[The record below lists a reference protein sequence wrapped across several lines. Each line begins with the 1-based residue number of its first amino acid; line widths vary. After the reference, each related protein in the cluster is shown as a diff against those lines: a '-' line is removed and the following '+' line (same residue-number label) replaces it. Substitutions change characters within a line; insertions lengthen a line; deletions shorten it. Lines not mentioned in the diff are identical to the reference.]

1 MKVLAIDTSNQV
13 MSVAIMDNQRLIAE
27 ITTNVKRN
35 HSVRLMPAIH
45 QAMEEAKMK
54 PAELDQIVVA
64 HGPGSFTGV
73 RIGVTTAKT
82 MAYSLHIPIIAV
94 SSLEMAAFNGLYF
107 DGKICSF
114 FDARRGRV
122 YAGLY
127 KRENKALTSVKDEEN
142 VLFTEWLEDLKNQ
155 DEKVLFISNDLET
168 HKEKIKE
175 ILGEQ
180 AEFPPAFLAV
190 PRASA
195 LAQIAQT
202 KSETEIH
209 TLTPNY
215 LRLAEAEAKWLEKNQ
230 EQRKNG

>member
-1 MKVLAIDTSNQV
+1 MKVLAMDTSNQV
-13 MSVAIMDNQRLIAE
+13 MSVAVLDNQQIVAE

-35 HSVRLMPAIH
+35 HSVRLMPAIDE
-45 QAMEEAKMK
+45 AMKEAKMT
-54 PAELDQIVVA
+54 PADLDQIVVA

-73 RIGVTTAKT
+73 RIGVTTAKSL
-82 MAYSLHIPIIAV
+82 AYSLNIPIIAV

-107 DGKICSF
+107 NGRICSF

-127 KRENKALTSVKDEEN
+127 KNENRQLTAVRDEEN
-142 VLFTEWLEDLKNQ
+142 VLFTDWLEDLKKQ
-155 DEKVLFISNDLET
+155 DEPILFISNDLHI
-168 HKEKIKE
+168 HKDNIKAV
-175 ILGEQ
+175 LGEQ
-180 AEFPPAFLAV
+180 AEFPPDFLAV

-202 KSETEIH
+202 KAAEDVH
-209 TLTPNY
+209 ALTPNY

-230 EQRKNG
+230 EKRSHE